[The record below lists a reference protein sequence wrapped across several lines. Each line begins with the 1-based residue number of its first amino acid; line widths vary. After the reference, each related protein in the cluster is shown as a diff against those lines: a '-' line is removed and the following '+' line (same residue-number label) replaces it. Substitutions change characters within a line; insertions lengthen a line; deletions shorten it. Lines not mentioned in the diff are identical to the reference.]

1 MFKSLVVAVAL
12 MVSMVGVA
20 SATQYNLVGWI
31 AVSSKAS
38 AGSTDSTI
46 NLASIDIVYDYESN
60 CNAAK
65 ALLQAG
71 NVAYFVG
78 SNKDQFAHPVRGFS
92 SLVCTAK

>member
-1 MFKSLVVAVAL
+1 MFKSLLAAIVLMAL
-12 MVSMVGVA
+12 MVGTA

-46 NLASIDIVYDYESN
+46 NITSIDIVYDFETN

-65 ALLQAG
+65 ALLQSG
-71 NVAYFVG
+71 NVTYFVG
-78 SNKDQFAHPVRGFS
+78 SNKDQFAHPARGFS